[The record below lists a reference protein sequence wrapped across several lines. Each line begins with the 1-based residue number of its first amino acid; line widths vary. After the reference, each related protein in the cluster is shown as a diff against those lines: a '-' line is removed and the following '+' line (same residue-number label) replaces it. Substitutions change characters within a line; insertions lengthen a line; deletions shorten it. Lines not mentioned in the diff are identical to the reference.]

1 MATNM
6 FLCDPTEI
14 DMPVFS
20 QWLQG
25 LSIDNAVKDRS
36 RKEFTGFERSPNFY
50 QLLQSETEDHYRLFN
65 LLEPYL
71 QNPRTLIKQHVFPIP
86 SHVCKELIEQYY
98 ALDEAVIREF
108 LGKKLNARH
117 RRELDDISKSTGV
130 SLKSCCRQFDNIK
143 QVLKAVDDLDG
154 SLVSN
159 IKSEFL
165 LPDYLAKTYASVVF
179 MSANK
184 FETGKKKLAY
194 MTVSDFTYCASL
206 MIEHWT
212 VGSDT
217 ASSRAVDDDLELDKD
232 FLQELHDL
240 KLYLTDRSWIDRRQ
254 RFILKDLKKKQYPG
268 GYISTV
274 ESNFKVIHKTVVS
287 FGASLLHSRDLKD
300 FFVDLHEKLIEYF
313 MQIPW
318 SKTQVEVFLNSFI
331 DTFSECE
338 AAHAKATGK
347 PIHKEKPW
355 RIVCS
360 RYYIT
365 LKNCILQLYHTDKL

>member
-1 MATNM
+1 MAMNV

-14 DMPVFS
+14 DMLVFS

-25 LSIDNAVKDRS
+25 LSIENAVKGRS
-36 RKEFTGFERSPNFY
+36 SKDFTGFEKSPNFL
-50 QLLQSETEDHYRLFN
+50 QLLQSETEDQYRLFN
-65 LLEPYL
+65 LLKSYL
-71 QNPRTLIKQHVFPIP
+71 QNPRTLVKQHVFPIHT
-86 SHVCKELIEQYY
+86 HVCKEIIEQYY

-117 RRELDDISKSTGV
+117 RRDLDDISKSTGV

-165 LPDYLAKTYASVVF
+165 LPDYLAKSYASVVF

-184 FETGKKKLAY
+184 FETGKKRLAY
-194 MTVSDFTYCASL
+194 MTVTDFTYCASL

-217 ASSRAVDDDLELDKD
+217 ANSRAVDDDLELDRD

-240 KLYLTDRSWIDRRQ
+240 KLYLTDRAWVDRRQ
-254 RFILKDLKKKQYPG
+254 RFILKDLKKKQHSS

-274 ESNFKVIHKTVVS
+274 ESNFKTIHKNVVS

-300 FFVDLHEKLIEYF
+300 FFVDLHEKLIEYC

-318 SKTQVEVFLNSFI
+318 SNTQMEVFLTSFI
-331 DTFSECE
+331 DTFPECE
-338 AAHAKATGK
+338 AAHSKATGK
-347 PIHKEKPW
+347 PNHKEKPW
-355 RIVCS
+355 RIVCK

-365 LKNCILQLYHTDKL
+365 LKNCILQLYHN

>member
-1 MATNM
+1 M

-36 RKEFTGFERSPNFY
+36 RKEFTGFEQSPNFY
-50 QLLQSETEDHYRLFN
+50 QLLQSETEDQYRLFN

-117 RRELDDISKSTGV
+117 RRELDDISKSTGI

-165 LPDYLAKTYASVVF
+165 LPDYLAKIYASVVF

-184 FETGKKKLAY
+184 FETGKKRLAY

-240 KLYLTDRSWIDRRQ
+240 KLYLTDRAWIDRRQ
-254 RFILKDLKKKQYPG
+254 RFILKDLKKKQHPG
-268 GYISTV
+268 GFISTV
-274 ESNFKVIHKTVVS
+274 ESNFKAIHKNIVS

-318 SKTQVEVFLNSFI
+318 SKTQVEIFLTSFI

-365 LKNCILQLYHTDKL
+365 LKKCILQLYHTDKL

>member
-1 MATNM
+1 MAMNV

-14 DMPVFS
+14 DKLVFS

-25 LSIDNAVKDRS
+25 LSIDNAVKGRS
-36 RKEFTGFERSPNFY
+36 RKEFTGFERSPNFV
-50 QLLQSETEDHYRLFN
+50 QLLQSETDDQYRLFN

-86 SHVCKELIEQYY
+86 SHVCKEIIEQYY
-98 ALDEAVIREF
+98 ALDEGVIREF

-117 RRELDDISKSTGV
+117 RRDLDDISKSTGV

-143 QVLKAVDDLDG
+143 QVLKAVDDLEG

-184 FETGKKKLAY
+184 FETGKKRLAY
-194 MTVSDFTYCASL
+194 MTVPDFTYCASL

-212 VGSDT
+212 VGSD
-217 ASSRAVDDDLELDKD
+217 AMSSRAVDDDLELDKD

-240 KLYLTDRSWIDRRQ
+240 KLYLTDRAWIDRRQ
-254 RFILKDLKKKQYPG
+254 RFILKDLKKKQHPS

-274 ESNFKVIHKTVVS
+274 ESNFKTIHKNIVS

-318 SKTQVEVFLNSFI
+318 NKTQVEIFLASFI
-331 DTFSECE
+331 DTFMECE

-355 RIVCS
+355 RVVCS
-360 RYYIT
+360 RYHTT
-365 LKNCILQLYHTDKL
+365 LKNCILQLYHN

>member
-1 MATNM
+1 MAINV

-14 DMPVFS
+14 DMFVFS

-25 LSIDNAVKDRS
+25 LNIENAVKGRS
-36 RKEFTGFERSPNFY
+36 RKDFVGFEKSPNY
-50 QLLQSETEDHYRLFN
+50 LQLLQSETEDQYRIFN

-71 QNPRTLIKQHVFPIP
+71 QNPRTLIKQHVFTIP
-86 SHVCKELIEQYY
+86 SHVCKEITEQYY

-117 RRELDDISKSTGV
+117 RRDLDDISKSTGV

-165 LPDYLAKTYASVVF
+165 LPDHLAKTYASVVF

-184 FETGKKKLAY
+184 FETGKKRLAY
-194 MTVSDFTYCASL
+194 MTVPDFMYCASL
-206 MIEHWT
+206 MIEYWT
-212 VGSDT
+212 VGSDV
-217 ASSRAVDDDLELDKD
+217 ASSRAVDDDLELDRD

-240 KLYLTDRSWIDRRQ
+240 KLYLTDRVWVDRRQ
-254 RFILKDLKKKQYPG
+254 RFILKDLKKKQHAS

-274 ESNFKVIHKTVVS
+274 ESNFKTIHKNVVS

-300 FFVDLHEKLIEYF
+300 FFVDLHEKLIEYC

-318 SKTQVEVFLNSFI
+318 NKTQVEVFLTSFI
-331 DTFSECE
+331 DTFPECE

-347 PIHKEKPW
+347 PNLKEKPW
-355 RIVCS
+355 KTVCI

-365 LKNCILQLYHTDKL
+365 LKNCILQLYHN

>member
-1 MATNM
+1 MAMNV

-14 DMPVFS
+14 DMLVFS

-25 LSIDNAVKDRS
+25 LSIDNAVKVRN
-36 RKEFTGFERSPNFY
+36 RKDFTGFERSPNFL
-50 QLLQSETEDHYRLFN
+50 QLLQSETEDQYRLFN

-71 QNPRTLIKQHVFPIP
+71 QNPRTLVKHHVFPIP
-86 SHVCKELIEQYY
+86 THVCKEIIEKYY

-117 RRELDDISKSTGV
+117 RRDLDDISKSTGV

-184 FETGKKKLAY
+184 FETGKKRLAY
-194 MTVSDFTYCASL
+194 MTVPDFMYCASL

-212 VGSDT
+212 VGSDI
-217 ASSRAVDDDLELDKD
+217 ASSRAVDDDLELDRD

-240 KLYLTDRSWIDRRQ
+240 KLYLTDRVWVDRRQ
-254 RFILKDLKKKQYPG
+254 RFILKDLKKKQHLS

-274 ESNFKVIHKTVVS
+274 ESNFKTIHKNIVS

-318 SKTQVEVFLNSFI
+318 NKTQVEVFLTSFI
-331 DTFSECE
+331 DTLPECE
-338 AAHAKATGK
+338 TAHSKATGK
-347 PIHKEKPW
+347 PNHKEKPW

-360 RYYIT
+360 RYYLT
-365 LKNCILQLYHTDKL
+365 LKNCILQLYHN